1 MKFSTQH
8 DARTGNFWTPL
19 RAALTLASLAL
30 LATFGVSGCN
40 SQPGNTNG
48 TPKATVTVSGPNAGP
63 RTDASKSN
71 NPPPMPVTLPAS
83 ALETEL
89 KTIDGKAFKLSDLN
103 GKVLV
108 IDLWATWCGPCRS
121 STPELVNLQKEFG
134 ERGLE
139 VIGLDIDP
147 DSDSPEDVKAFA
159 NEFKVNYK
167 LAFANSELARS
178 IMRGNN
184 IPQSIVIGR
193 DGKILE
199 HFIGF
204 HPVRTP
210 EKLRAA
216 IEKAIQ

>member
-1 MKFSTQH
+1 MNHSTSP
-8 DARTGNFWTPL
+8 DERSRNFWTPL
-19 RAALTLASLAL
+19 RTMLTLSALFL
-30 LATFGVSGCN
+30 LATFTVASC
-40 SQPGNTNG
+40 SKPANTANDSG
-48 TPKATVTVSGPNAGP
+48 TPNATMTVNGANASAP
-63 RTDASKSN
+63 VKN
-71 NPPPMPVTLPAS
+71 NTAPPMPSVLPDK
-83 ALETEL
+83 ALNTEL
-89 KTIDGKAFKLSDLN
+89 ETIDGKAFKLADLK

-108 IDLWATWCGPCRS
+108 IDLWATWCVPCRN

-134 ERGLE
+134 PRGFE

-159 NEFKVNYK
+159 DEFKINYK
-167 LAFANSELARS
+167 LAFADRELAMS
-178 IMRGNN
+178 IMRGGN

-193 DGKILE
+193 DGKIVE

-204 HPVRTP
+204 NPVRTP